1 MKNSFLNF
9 RKMSYLHF
17 IVCYDDFGKF
27 RTLHFA
33 VGSNVFQF
41 MQMIHDTFDTDSC
54 SADISFV
61 GYVSNNKDK
70 RDYFQLI

>member
-9 RKMSYLHF
+9 RNMSYLHF
-17 IVCYDDFGKF
+17 IVCYVDSGTT

-41 MQMIHDTFDTDSC
+41 MQMIHDTFDTVSC
-54 SADISFV
+54 PADVSFV
-61 GYVSNNKDK
+61 GYVSNHKDK
-70 RDYFQLI
+70 RDYFQLV